1 MVTKSDYPADA
12 VERARS
18 VLIEAARIL
27 GEYREGIVIVGGWVP
42 YLLLRGH
49 IGTTDVDLALNHRT
63 ISEPGYAEIGEILRE
78 HHYEPDR
85 NPNKVHRF
93 HRHLEGDV
101 SVPLDLLAG
110 EYGGRSRRR
119 HEHQRVQ
126 SVRPHMAR
134 GCDLA
139 LDLFE
144 EVTLEG
150 PLPDGAVCKV
160 TVRVASIPAFLVM
173 KSYALSLRDK
183 PKDAY
188 DICFILRHHERQ
200 ATGLAAAVRPHL
212 SHGLVREA
220 LRLLDDSFASSD
232 HVGPRRA
239 AAFEEE
245 DDPDEIELLR
255 QRAFQQVDEFLRR
268 LGLR

>member
-1 MVTKSDYPADA
+1 

-18 VLIEAARIL
+18 VLVETARIF
-27 GEYREGIVIVGGWVP
+27 GEYREGIVVIGGWVP
-42 YLLLRGH
+42 HLLLKGH
-49 IGTTDVDLALNHRT
+49 IGTTGVDLALNHRT
-63 ISEPGYAEIGEILRE
+63 IADTGYVELGEILRK

-85 NPNKVHRF
+85 NPHKVHRY
-93 HRHLEGDV
+93 HRHLGDNI

-110 EYGGRSRRR
+110 EYGGRSRAK

-126 SVRPHMAR
+126 TVRPRMAC

-139 LDLFE
+139 FDLYE
-144 EVTLEG
+144 QVPLEA

-160 TVRVASIPAFLVM
+160 TMRVASMPAFLVM
-173 KSYALSLRDK
+173 KSFALALRDK
-183 PKDAY
+183 SKDAY
-188 DICFILRHHERQ
+188 DISFVLARCDGRE
-200 ATGLAAAVRPHL
+200 AGAAAAMEPHL
-212 SHGLVREA
+212 SHGLVQEA
-220 LRLLDDSFASSD
+220 LKLLDDCFASVD

-245 DDPDEIELLR
+245 EDPEERSLI
-255 QRAFQQVDEFLRR
+255 QQGAFQQVDEFLRR